1 METKG
6 AKKIKIKFPS
16 HNFELECV
24 FNDTQIA
31 KKIFEILP
39 QQAKVKTWG
48 EEIYF
53 ELPLKLDN
61 EKPTVDVEIGD
72 VGWWPEGNC
81 FCIFFGRTPISTTDK
96 PKPYSEV
103 TIIGKIKLD
112 KNIIDKLKQIKV
124 NTKVVLEQIK

>member
-1 METKG
+1 M
-6 AKKIKIKFPS
+6 KKILIKFPLY
-16 HNFELECV
+16 NFELECIL
-24 FNDTQIA
+24 NDTQIA

-53 ELPLKLDN
+53 ELPLKMDN

-112 KNIIDKLKQIKV
+112 KTVLEKLKQVKV
-124 NTKVVLEQIK
+124 NTKVLLEQIK